1 MHMATQPMIDHRS
14 DATKLQDRAINGA
27 LASLDAGRDVFISA
41 PTGSG
46 KSRKFS
52 VIAADRAH
60 KGQRVLVLAHR
71 QKLVHQAEEN
81 MDRGAP
87 RPATTSKGMHGHI
100 DQSEQVV
107 YSTVQTAHD
116 RRKELMR
123 YDLVVFDEAHH
134 VTEKNKEYAETI
146 EALRR
151 ANPDIQMLALSA
163 TPPEGYLGLDPA
175 LQKADRHVIT
185 FEEAIETRLVRLPDT
200 RTPRMLYTNN
210 DSLEDV
216 VERHRKSK
224 TSGTFESGIA
234 KQISQMRG
242 SDWAEQLASQYER
255 NLADKRV
262 LCFFDSIKE
271 AKAFAAEMAERN
283 IPVAAI
289 HSGQS
294 VKQNDAYR
302 EAYETGKVKALISVD
317 MISEGYDIDC
327 DGILLDKKT
336 TSATEYKQIIGRES
350 RSHGEDKAGG
360 KAILLDTG
368 ASTHIHG
375 DIAILAQMQTT
386 QGHLE
391 RKTFSASDFLPDAP
405 TQRFK
410 GWVPLEI
417 PGSEGKAWGTNLN
430 NKIVYVTQVGEGFAA
445 FEKANGKKGEGVKL
459 LNIEGMPVKGRF
471 THETLGEWVAKSVKD
486 TGNSITNLMAKTR
499 TGTTRLEAMVSE
511 DWKKSAST
519 VRSTVEMFKQYP
531 MAAMAHQVNQQRA
544 MA

>member
-1 MHMATQPMIDHRS
+1 MATRLKTDDRS
-14 DATKLQDRAINGA
+14 DATKLQDRVINGA
-27 LASLDAGRDVFISA
+27 LKSLNAGRHVFISA
-41 PTGSG
+41 PTGCG

-52 VIAADRAH
+52 VIAANRAEM
-60 KGQRVLVLAHR
+60 GQRVLVLANR
-71 QKLVHQAEEN
+71 QKLVLQADEN
-81 MDRGAP
+81 MQRWAA
-87 RPATTSKGMHGHI
+87 RPATTSIGMFGDI
-100 DQSEQVV
+100 DQSEQIV
-107 YSTVQTAHD
+107 YSTIQTAHH
-116 RRKELMR
+116 RRDNLLK
-123 YDLVVFDEAHH
+123 YDLVVLDEAHH
-134 VTEKNKEYAETI
+134 VTEKNKEYAETM

-151 ANPDIQMLALSA
+151 TNPKIQLLALSA
-163 TPPEGYLGLDPA
+163 TPPEGYVGLDPA
-175 LQKADRHVIT
+175 LRTADRHVMT

-200 RTPRMLYTNN
+200 RTPRMMYTTHDN
-210 DSLEDV
+210 LEDL
-216 VERHRKSK
+216 VERHRRSK

-242 SDWAEQLASQYER
+242 PDWAEQLANQYER
-255 NLADKRV
+255 VLAGKKV
-262 LCFFDSIKE
+262 LCFFDSIKD
-271 AKAFAAEMAERN
+271 AKAFAAEMTERE

-294 VKQNDAYR
+294 VKQNDLCRA
-302 EAYETGKVKALISVD
+302 AYETGAVRTLISVD

-350 RSHGEDKAGG
+350 RGHGEDQGDN

-368 ASTHIHG
+368 ASTLIHG

-386 QGHLE
+386 QGNLE

-405 TQRFK
+405 SQRFK

-417 PGSEGKAWGTNLN
+417 PGSDGKAWGTNLN
-430 NKIVYVTQVGEGFAA
+430 NKIVYVAQVGQGFAA

-459 LNIEGMPVKGRF
+459 LNIEGIPVKGRF
-471 THETLGEWVAKSVKD
+471 THEALGEWVAKAVKD
-486 TGNSITNLMAKTR
+486 TGNSITNLMARTR
-499 TGTTRLEAMVSE
+499 SGPTRLETMVSE
-511 DWKKSAST
+511 DWKRSAST

-531 MAAMAHQVNQQRA
+531 SAALAHQVNQQRA